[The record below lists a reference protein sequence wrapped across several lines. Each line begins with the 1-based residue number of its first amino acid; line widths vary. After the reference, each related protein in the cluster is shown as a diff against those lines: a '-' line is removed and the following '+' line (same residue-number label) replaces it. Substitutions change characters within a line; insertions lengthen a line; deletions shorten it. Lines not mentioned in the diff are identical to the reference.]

1 MTQPLA
7 AALAASFIIIK
18 SDAVHTRTIPAR
30 GERAKMEFREQK
42 AAIEKGE
49 DFPVPFNIQLDDDQR
64 PYPPGRYA
72 LDLASVE
79 VNEYGGLKMA
89 RRVKLLGPLADDAAS
104 KARAA

>member
-1 MTQPLA
+1 MTIASQPH
-7 AALAASFIIIK
+7 IVIR

-30 GERAKMEFREQK
+30 GDRAQINFREQK

-49 DFPVPFNIQLDDDQR
+49 DFPVPFNVQLDDDQR
-64 PYPPGRYA
+64 PYPPGRYQ

-89 RRVKLLGPLADDAAS
+89 RRVRLIGPLIDEP
-104 KARAA
+104 KAK